1 LRIAPGDQRDHQT
14 GNRADCEP
22 VRFGI
27 LQESIEACHVLRR
40 TRGAQHQADGYYHI
54 VALGGVRRIFGT
66 VLVLCAG
73 LVIAFYALALA
84 ELIALRWI
92 NPPTTT
98 VQVQRRIEAWIHGQ
112 AYHKRSGFL
121 PLSRISPN
129 LQHAVVSAEDGR
141 FYEHH
146 GIDWKE
152 VQQVIDQD
160 MEEGRLGRGGSTITQ
175 QLIKNLFLTTN
186 RSFIRKG
193 VEFTLAPLAE
203 RILSKRRILE
213 LYLNVIEWGPGIYGA
228 EAAARAWFGV
238 SAAQVNR
245 DQAARLAAVIPAP
258 LRRKPARM
266 TWYSTEI
273 ERRMAQRGW

>member
-1 LRIAPGDQRDHQT
+1 MLAT
-14 GNRADCEP
+14 LL
-22 VRFGI
+22 I
-27 LQESIEACHVLRR
+27 LAFY
-40 TRGAQHQADGYYHI
+40 G
-54 VALGGVRRIFGT
+54 VAV
-66 VLVLCAG
+66 AG
-73 LVIAFYALALA
+73 LIL
-84 ELIALRWI
+84 LRWI
-92 NPPTTT
+92 NPPTTG
-98 VQVQRRIEAWIHGQ
+98 VQVERRIEAWIHRRPYQ
-112 AYHKRSGFL
+112 KRYQFV
-121 PLSRISPN
+121 PLGRISPS
-129 LQHAVVSAEDGR
+129 LQRAVISAEDGR

-160 MEEGRLGRGGSTITQ
+160 IEEGHLGRGGSTITQ
-175 QLIKNLFLTTN
+175 QLIKNLFLTTQ

-193 VEFTLAPLAE
+193 VEFTLAPVAE

-213 LYLNVIEWGPGIYGA
+213 LYLNVIEWGPGVYGA
-228 EAAARAWFGV
+228 ESAARLWYGI

-266 TWYSTEI
+266 TWYSNEI

>member
-1 LRIAPGDQRDHQT
+1 MA
-14 GNRADCEP
+14 
-22 VRFGI
+22 
-27 LQESIEACHVLRR
+27 LRR
-40 TRGAQHQADGYYHI
+40 AK
-54 VALGGVRRIFGT
+54 RIFGT
-66 VLVLCAG
+66 VLALATAV
-73 LVIAFYALALA
+73 VVAFYALAVLQ
-84 ELIALRWI
+84 LIVLRWI

-98 VQVQRRIEAWIHGQ
+98 VQVERRVEAWIHGRP
-112 AYHKRSGFL
+112 YSKRYRFV
-121 PLSRISPN
+121 PLSRISPY

-160 MEEGRLGRGGSTITQ
+160 IEEGHVGRGGSTITQ
-175 QLIKNLFLTTN
+175 QLIKNLFMTTH
-186 RSFIRKG
+186 RSFLRKG

-213 LYLNVIEWGPGIYGA
+213 LYLNVIEWGPGVYGA
-228 EAAARAWFGV
+228 ESAARLWFGV

-245 DQAARLAAVIPAP
+245 EQAARLAAVIPAP

-266 TWYSTEI
+266 TWYSSEI
-273 ERRMAQRGW
+273 EKRMAQRGW

>member
-1 LRIAPGDQRDHQT
+1 ML
-14 GNRADCEP
+14 
-22 VRFGI
+22 
-27 LQESIEACHVLRR
+27 
-40 TRGAQHQADGYYHI
+40 
-54 VALGGVRRIFGT
+54 
-66 VLVLCAG
+66 LVLAG
-73 LVIAFYALALA
+73 LAAAFYVLSLA

-98 VQVQRRIEAWIHGQ
+98 VQVQRRIEAFLHRRP
-112 AYHKRSGFL
+112 YHKEYRFV
-121 PLSRISPN
+121 PLGRISLN
-129 LQHAVVSAEDGR
+129 LQHAVISAEDGR

-152 VQQVIDQD
+152 VQQVIDED
-160 MEEGRLGRGGSTITQ
+160 VEEGRLGRGGSTITQ

-193 VEFTLAPLAE
+193 VEFTLAPVAE

-228 EAAARAWFGV
+228 EAASRKWYGI
-238 SAAQVNR
+238 SAAQINR
-245 DQAARLAAVIPAP
+245 EQASRLAAVIPAP

-266 TWYSTEI
+266 TWYRAEI
-273 ERRMAQRGW
+273 ERRMTQRGW